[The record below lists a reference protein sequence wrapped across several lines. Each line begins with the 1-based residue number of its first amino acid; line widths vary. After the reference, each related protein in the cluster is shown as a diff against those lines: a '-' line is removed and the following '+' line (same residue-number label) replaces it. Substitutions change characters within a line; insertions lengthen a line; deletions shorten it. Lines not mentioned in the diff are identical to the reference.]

1 MYPKLYHTRTP
12 FPKAET
18 CLLVQISQLSNSTFL
33 FFFFLQLP
41 SIFACRSVIIIAI
54 IIKSG
59 VDDAISSL
67 NLCANL
73 RRNLKNGYVVNAT
86 DVTGCD
92 GIFAAPTF

>member
-33 FFFFLQLP
+33 FVFFFLQLP
-41 SIFACRSVIIIAI
+41 SIFACRSAIIIAI
-54 IIKSG
+54 IIKSE

-73 RRNLKNGYVVNAT
+73 RRNLKNGYV
-86 DVTGCD
+86 CS
-92 GIFAAPTF
+92 